1 MVFGVRYKRRGHY
14 LVRAFLMIAK
24 GAIFRPFAFS
34 SMKCLTYV
42 QSYSNLVSMAND
54 IDYLGKLQDYYA
66 DQKIL
71 PSYAAI
77 AQLLGFK
84 SKNAVTALVARLK
97 LLNFIDSAPDGRL
110 KPGRRFF
117 DRVLAESTVQAGF
130 ATAALSDRSDSLSID
145 DYLIE
150 RPSET
155 VLITVKGDSMID
167 AGIFQDDVV
176 IVEKKQNAN
185 IGDIV
190 VAIVDNEFTLKTLG
204 REGKEFVL
212 YPANKAYPTIRPQGQ
227 LEIFGVV
234 VGQFRKY

>member
-1 MVFGVRYKRRGHY
+1 
-14 LVRAFLMIAK
+14 
-24 GAIFRPFAFS
+24 
-34 SMKCLTYV
+34 
-42 QSYSNLVSMAND
+42 MAND

-97 LLNFIDSAPDGRL
+97 LQNFIESATDGRL

-117 DRVLAESTVQAGF
+117 ERVLAESTVQAGF

-150 RPSET
+150 RPSDT

-176 IVEKKQNAN
+176 IVEKKQAAN

-204 REGKEFVL
+204 REAKAFVL